1 MSSRRHPS
9 GSEKRKKRKRLDE
22 LTESQRGSIDKFFK
36 PNTSASRNQDEWA
49 IVAVEEQTNTNPED
63 QDPTDDNV
71 GINTDDNNVSN
82 HVPSTSVDEEP
93 VFTTNMYDP
102 VNWDNLDNKA
112 RDILVEKGPIR
123 EENIIFP
130 LDANSRHFSYSHYS
144 RKMKNGELRDRK
156 WLVYSKQVDKV
167 FCFCCKL
174 FGSHNRKSYLGLDG
188 FRDWRHTSE
197 RLREH
202 EASVDHII
210 NMNSWNELRARLSKN
225 KTIDKELQ

>member
-36 PNTSASRNQDEWA
+36 PNTCASRNQDEWA

-93 VFTTNMYDP
+93 IFTTNMLSRTGPLRSGCQVGPGRGTAKDT
-102 VNWDNLDNKA
+102 KA
-112 RDILVEKGPIR
+112 EDHDG
-123 EENIIFP
+123 
-130 LDANSRHFSYSHYS
+130 
-144 RKMKNGELRDRK
+144 NGIE
-156 WLVYSKQVDKV
+156 QQNEV
-167 FCFCCKL
+167 FFLLKTALLLACC
-174 FGSHNRKSYLGLDG
+174 S
-188 FRDWRHTSE
+188 
-197 RLREH
+197 
-202 EASVDHII
+202 
-210 NMNSWNELRARLSKN
+210 
-225 KTIDKELQ
+225 